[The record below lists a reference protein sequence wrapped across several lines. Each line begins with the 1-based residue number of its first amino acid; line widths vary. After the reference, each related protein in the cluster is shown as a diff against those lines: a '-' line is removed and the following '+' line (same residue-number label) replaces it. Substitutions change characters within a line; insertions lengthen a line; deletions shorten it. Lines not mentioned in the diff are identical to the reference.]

1 MRICLVYDCLYP
13 HTVGGAERWYRNLA
27 ERLAARGHEVTYL
40 TLRQWPEGEE
50 AGVPGVDVRAVGP
63 SMELYAD
70 GRRRTLPPV
79 VFGLGVLW
87 HLLRN
92 GGRYDV
98 VHTGSMPYFSLL
110 AAAALRPIRRY
121 RLFVD
126 WIEVWTRRYWRDY
139 AGRVM
144 GEAGWRVQR
153 LAAHTRHRAFTFAR
167 LHAERLEK
175 LGHRGEITVL
185 DGLYAGEPPPP
196 SNSNGREPVVVF
208 AGRHIPEKDVPS
220 LVPALALA
228 REQLPELRAEIYG
241 DGPDRA
247 EVLALVRAEGL
258 NGSVSAPGFVDGDRV
273 QAAIGSALCFVLPS
287 RREGYGLVVVEA
299 AAAGTPTVIV
309 AHPDNAAAE
318 LVVDGENGVV
328 VDSAD
333 PRTLAAAI
341 VRVHKAGEALRETTR
356 AWYARNAQ
364 RLSIETSIDR
374 VEAAYRE

>member
-1 MRICLVYDCLYP
+1 MKICLVYDCLYP

-63 SMELYAD
+63 SMELYTD

-79 VFGLGVLW
+79 VFGLGVFW
-87 HLLRN
+87 HLLRK

-110 AAAALRPIRRY
+110 AAAAVRPIRRY
-121 RLFVD
+121 GLFVD
-126 WIEVWTRRYWRDY
+126 WIEVWTRHYWRGY

-144 GEAGWRVQR
+144 GEAGWWVQR
-153 LAAHTRHRAFTFAR
+153 LAARTPHRAFTFAR
-167 LHAERLEK
+167 LHARRLAE
-175 LGHRGEITVL
+175 LGHHGEITVL
-185 DGLYAGEPPPP
+185 DGLYAGQQVVS
-196 SNSNGREPVVVF
+196 SNEGWEPVVVF
-208 AGRHIPEKDVPS
+208 AGRHIPEKAVLS

-228 REQLPELRAEIYG
+228 LGELPELRAEIYG

-247 EVLALVRAEGL
+247 AVLALVEAEGL
-258 NGSVSAPGFVDGDRV
+258 SGSVTAPGFVDGDRV

-318 LVVDGENGVV
+318 LVIDGENGVV

-333 PRTLAAAI
+333 PGTLAAAI
-341 VRVHKAGEALRETTR
+341 VRVHKAGERLRESTR

-374 VEAAYRE
+374 VEAAYRK